1 MMAEIQHDKDNPRAC
16 SLWPKMLVQVE
27 LVRTIRVARAS
38 YFVGGG
44 LRSIWKGVLR
54 ICTQYIKEVASKKI
68 G

>member
-1 MMAEIQHDKDNPRAC
+1 
-16 SLWPKMLVQVE
+16 MLVQVE

-54 ICTQYIKEVASKKI
+54 ICTQYIKEVASKKV